1 MKLLLTLILLS
12 VSLNTF
18 AHGEDKPGPNGGY
31 LKMPGGFHTEA
42 VPQKDGSLKVYLL
55 DIEFKNPTVK
65 NSKISATLSNGTPKT
80 LDCTAKRDHFIC
92 KTSKA
97 ELNKGTL
104 TIVAERN
111 TVKGAEA
118 IYSLPFSLTKT
129 SSEVKEEDHGS
140 HH

>member
-1 MKLLLTLILLS
+1 MKSLFTLILLLI
-12 VSLNTF
+12 SLKTF

-42 VPQKDGSLKVYLL
+42 VPQKDGTLKVYLL

-65 NSKISATLSNGTPKT
+65 NSKISATINNGMPKT
-80 LDCTAKRDHFIC
+80 LDCTPKRDHFIC
-92 KTSKA
+92 KTTKT

-104 TIVAERN
+104 TIVAERS

-118 IYSLPFSLTKT
+118 VYSLPFSLTTNSDAKM
-129 SSEVKEEDHGS
+129 EDHGS